1 MADLS
6 EPDRSPAPPGV
17 LGVVAFPGLALW
29 RRWPVMGSVLFAT
42 GVIAP
47 LFAFALLLQHRNDLV
62 GLLTRPHILRGLALV
77 AVAAITSRAVAVVLT
92 ADPLPPGDR
101 HRLRVR
107 GGTAVALLAIPTAL
121 GVLRLEQAR
130 DVVSTVFQ
138 DSADAGGVEVH
149 EPTIDPY
156 AGEFHTVLLLGSD
169 EGNDRVG
176 LRTDSMILAFVHE
189 ETGRTALVSVPRN
202 LVHAQFPPGS
212 ALAERYPDGYE
223 DDDGGLLN
231 ALYNTVVND
240 DELSEAYE
248 EAATPAGIHAL
259 MEAIS
264 YTFGITID
272 DYVMINSCGFVKVV
286 DAIGGVTIDVPTEL
300 PMPSQ
305 MRCSNYILTPTIGPG
320 EIYMDGT
327 KALGYVRSRLAD
339 SDYQRME
346 RQRILLQTIV
356 DEVGFTDLLTNFG
369 ELVDAIEDNV
379 HTSMTVDEARRLL
392 SVLQSKEQLP
402 ASIGM
407 APPLFDPSDP
417 NFDQLR
423 SVMQALRRAL
433 VEGTPLDTFGADTTT
448 DTTP

>member
-1 MADLS
+1 
-6 EPDRSPAPPGV
+6 
-17 LGVVAFPGLALW
+17 
-29 RRWPVMGSVLFAT
+29 
-42 GVIAP
+42 
-47 LFAFALLLQHRNDLV
+47 
-62 GLLTRPHILRGLALV
+62 
-77 AVAAITSRAVAVVLT
+77 
-92 ADPLPPGDR
+92 
-101 HRLRVR
+101 
-107 GGTAVALLAIPTAL
+107 
-121 GVLRLEQAR
+121 
-130 DVVSTVFQ
+130 
-138 DSADAGGVEVH
+138 
-149 EPTIDPY
+149 
-156 AGEFHTVLLLGSD
+156 
-169 EGNDRVG
+169 
-176 LRTDSMILAFVHE
+176 
-189 ETGRTALVSVPRN
+189 
-202 LVHAQFPPGS
+202 
-212 ALAERYPDGYE
+212 
-223 DDDGGLLN
+223 
-231 ALYNTVVND
+231 
-240 DELSEAYE
+240 
-248 EAATPAGIHAL
+248 
-259 MEAIS
+259 
-264 YTFGITID
+264 
-272 DYVMINSCGFVKVV
+272 VKVV